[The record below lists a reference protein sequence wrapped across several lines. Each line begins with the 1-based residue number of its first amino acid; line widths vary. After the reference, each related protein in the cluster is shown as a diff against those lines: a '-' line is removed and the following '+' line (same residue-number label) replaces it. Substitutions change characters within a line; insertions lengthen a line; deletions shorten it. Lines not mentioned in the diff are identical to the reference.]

1 MVKEEPLRSIA
12 KGAIIVFVGVFI
24 SKIFSFLYR
33 LIVARVGAQEYGT
46 LSIALAVYGMVV
58 IAALLGINQG
68 ILRNAAYYKST
79 GEEKKLKGAITG
91 SLKITT
97 LTSIFLAAGLFI
109 FSDKIAVGIFKN
121 EQLGILLKI
130 ISFVIPFDVLRS
142 NLFSIARVFD
152 KIKYETYAKN
162 ITENSVKVII
172 TIVLLWLGFG
182 IVGAT
187 WAFAVAILVS
197 FILIAYYTQKK
208 VYPILR
214 NKVIAIENNIAL
226 LVYSVPLVLNTLILL
241 AINWTDT
248 IILGIYS
255 SAEDVGIY
263 NSAVPTAQLTYVVT
277 SAILSLFLPILT
289 HLYAQKKD
297 DEFKGTFK
305 VVTKWIILANLIPL
319 TLFIIMPEEVLG
331 ILFGKVYM
339 SGGLALS
346 ILTIGYFIHHLA
358 LTANNTLLVF
368 KKTNTVFIISLIGA
382 ILNLTL
388 NILLIPSYGIIG
400 ASIATAISLFAI
412 AATTIF
418 IARKTTKINQFD
430 SRILRAI
437 IAVSLSAI
445 LLILVKSQVNEEI
458 LRLMFGG
465 GVFIASYLALL
476 LITKTLERE
485 DLVFISLIQTKTGI
499 RIEKLNRIVRRF
511 L

>member
-1 MVKEEPLRSIA
+1 
-12 KGAIIVFVGVFI
+12 
-24 SKIFSFLYR
+24 
-33 LIVARVGAQEYGT
+33 
-46 LSIALAVYGMVV
+46 
-58 IAALLGINQG
+58 
-68 ILRNAAYYKST
+68 
-79 GEEKKLKGAITG
+79 
-91 SLKITT
+91 
-97 LTSIFLAAGLFI
+97 
-109 FSDKIAVGIFKN
+109 
-121 EQLGILLKI
+121 
-130 ISFVIPFDVLRS
+130 
-142 NLFSIARVFD
+142 
-152 KIKYETYAKN
+152 
-162 ITENSVKVII
+162 
-172 TIVLLWLGFG
+172 
-182 IVGAT
+182 
-187 WAFAVAILVS
+187 
-197 FILIAYYTQKK
+197 
-208 VYPILR
+208 
-214 NKVIAIENNIAL
+214 
-226 LVYSVPLVLNTLILL
+226 
-241 AINWTDT
+241 
-248 IILGIYS
+248 
-255 SAEDVGIY
+255 
-263 NSAVPTAQLTYVVT
+263 
-277 SAILSLFLPILT
+277 
-289 HLYAQKKD
+289 
-297 DEFKGTFK
+297 
-305 VVTKWIILANLIPL
+305 
-319 TLFIIMPEEVLG
+319 MPEEVLG

-458 LRLMFGG
+458 LRLIFGG
-465 GVFIASYLALL
+465 GVFIVSYLALL